1 MIVTVM
7 IFLILIFCC
16 RFHHYTCICI
26 VYTYHIHIIC
36 IYILY
41 IYNDYYSCY
50 DTTCTVV
57 IIRAILF
64 GTLTP
69 LRCHKRGARL
79 CSTGPV
85 VPARRSFLGCVRQ
98 YELPYVHSVHQV
110 HQPRMAVQD

>member
-7 IFLILIFCC
+7 IILILIFCC

-26 VYTYHIHIIC
+26 VYTYHMY
-36 IYILY
+36 IYIR
-41 IYNDYYSCY
+41 IYNDCYSRY
-50 DTTCTVV
+50 DTTRTVV

-69 LRCHKRGARL
+69 LRCHKKGARL

-98 YELPYVHSVHQV
+98 YELPNVHSVHQV

>member
-1 MIVTVM
+1 MIVTVL
-7 IFLILIFCC
+7 IILILIFCC

-26 VYTYHIHIIC
+26 VYTYHIIHI
-36 IYILY
+36 Y

-50 DTTCTVV
+50 DTTRTVV

-98 YELPYVHSVHQV
+98 YELPNVHSVHQV